1 MKNSD
6 YTIAKEFIHISR
18 HQLKLKTDRIFKCV
32 EKLTIEQIWSRT
44 HNTENSIGNLI
55 HHLSGSIQQWVLS
68 GIEGRPN
75 ERNRDEEFE
84 RREPIPTDQ
93 LLKRLSETVSQADR
107 VLENLTAPE
116 LLSERKVKFYDVTV
130 LEAIYHIV
138 EHLSGHT
145 GQIISA
151 TKRMTGASL
160 GFSSSLTRNNE
171 SNSIRSY

>member
-1 MKNSD
+1 MKNPD
-6 YTIAKEFIHISR
+6 HAIAKEFIYISR

-32 EKLTIEQIWSRT
+32 KKLTIEQIWSRT

-75 ERNRDEEFE
+75 ERNRNEEFE
-84 RREPIPTDQ
+84 RREPIPTDE
-93 LLKRLSETVSQADR
+93 LLKNLAETVSQADH
-107 VLENLTAPE
+107 VFANLTAPE
-116 LLSERKVKFYDVTV
+116 LLSERKIKLSNVTV

-138 EHLSGHT
+138 DHLSGHT

-151 TKRMTGASL
+151 TKRITGKSL

-171 SNSIRSY
+171 SV